1 MKNMDATLISEEKDT
16 AIRNTQDHKQAF
28 EILRTN
34 EVLDRIRN
42 AFEVF
47 DAQSAMLQRS
57 FENLRRN
64 LAEANQ
70 QLQLKNKALSD
81 KVLELEQMS
90 SRLQC
95 ILDSQ
100 ADAVLVV
107 GPGLV
112 IERCNPIAEVLLEKP
127 RLQIEGT
134 AYSNVLNGFGNLQA
148 LKAALEQGISCID
161 EQRAHTDANGQKR
174 IVLASVSPIYT
185 QERKIIGAVEIL
197 RDVTRIRFLEER
209 MQHQKRMAVLGE
221 MAASVAH
228 EIRNPLG
235 TIEGF
240 ARLLKS
246 DLEREE
252 LNNHARL
259 ASKII
264 EGAQNLNYVI
274 TNLLTYAR
282 PMSLQYETFLA
293 SQLLATTA
301 DQLLPLAAQYKVNLE
316 ITQPSTNVSING
328 DIRQLRQVVVNL
340 ARNAIEACKAGGKVS
355 ITVAE
360 RRKMATISV
369 VDNGCG
375 IHSKDL
381 PKIFDPFFTRKEGG
395 TGLGLSLCHKIVAAH
410 GGDITVSS
418 MVGKGTTINVVL
430 PQYGGK

>member
-1 MKNMDATLISEEKDT
+1 METTVLTQEKEIAAKT
-16 AIRNTQDHKQAF
+16 AQERKQTF
-28 EILRTN
+28 EILKTN

-64 LAEANQ
+64 LAEANH

-81 KVLELEQMS
+81 KVQELEQMS

-107 GPGLV
+107 GPCLI
-112 IERCNPIAEVLLEKP
+112 IERCNPVAEVLLEKP
-127 RLQIEGT
+127 RMQIEGSI
-134 AYSNVLNGFGNLQA
+134 YSDVLNGLGNLQA
-148 LKAALEQGISCID
+148 LKAALEEGITCVD
-161 EQRAHTDANGQKR
+161 EQRAHTDAHGQKR
-174 IVLASVSPIYT
+174 IVLASISPIYT
-185 QERKIIGAVEIL
+185 QERKIIGAVEVL
-197 RDVTRIRFLEER
+197 RDVTRLRFLEER

-246 DLEREE
+246 DLERDK
-252 LNNHARL
+252 LHNHARL

-282 PMSLQYETFLA
+282 PMSLQYETFEA
-293 SQLLATTA
+293 AHLLSTSA
-301 DQLLPLAAQYKVNLE
+301 DQLMPLAAQYKVQLD
-316 ITQPSTNVSING
+316 IVQPASPISING
-328 DIRQLRQVVVNL
+328 DIRQLRQVIVNL
-340 ARNAIEACKAGGKVS
+340 GRNAIEACKAGGKVS
-355 ITVAE
+355 ISITE
-360 RRKMATISV
+360 RRRMITISV
-369 VDNGCG
+369 IDNGCG
-375 IHSKDL
+375 INPKDL

-410 GGDITVSS
+410 GGDINVNSV
-418 MVGKGTTINVVL
+418 VGKGTTINVVL